1 MPNDPAVR
9 FNVYEEV
16 TRSIIAAI
24 EAGTDEF
31 IMPWHSDGVAIGKPE
46 NASTRME
53 YHGINVLLLW
63 AESFRSNYPSGY
75 WASYRQWQSLGAQ
88 VGKGEKGTT
97 IVFYKR
103 YEVEEEDGQKGE
115 RMVARASKIFN
126 ASQVAGWVPPAIDAT
141 TEPDAPHEATTRF
154 VEATKAIVS
163 YGGDRAFYDVRKDV
177 IQMPD
182 RSRFKGDRLTAR
194 QAESATLLH
203 ELVHWSGA
211 EKRLNR
217 NFADRHKLSVV
228 AEEELIAELGSAFLC
243 ADLGVSNVPRSDHA
257 AYVASWLKALRD
269 EPRAIFR
276 ATQKATEAANW
287 LHKNSVSPK

>member
-1 MPNDPAVR
+1 MPNDPVVR

-24 EAGTDEF
+24 EAGADEF

-46 NASTRME
+46 NASTRMD

-115 RMVARASKIFN
+115 RMVARASKVFN
-126 ASQVAGWVPPAIDAT
+126 ASQVVGWMPPAIDAT

-154 VEATKAIVS
+154 VEATGAIVT
-163 YGGDRAFYDVRKDV
+163 YGGDRAYYDIRKDV
-177 IQMPD
+177 IQIPD
-182 RSRFKGDRLTAR
+182 RFRFKGDKLTAK

-217 NFADRHKLSVV
+217 NFADRHKLTVV

-243 ADLGVSNVPRSDHA
+243 ADLGVSNVPRSDHT

-269 EPRAIFR
+269 EPRAIF
-276 ATQKATEAANW
+276 KAARLASEAVNW
-287 LHKNSVSPK
+287 LHQSNHCQ